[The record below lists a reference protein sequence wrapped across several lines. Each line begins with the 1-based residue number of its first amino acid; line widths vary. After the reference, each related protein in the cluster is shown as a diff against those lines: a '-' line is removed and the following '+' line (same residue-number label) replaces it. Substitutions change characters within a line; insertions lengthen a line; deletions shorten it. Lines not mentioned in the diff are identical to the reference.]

1 MKEKELKICIWIHH
15 IATFVGVFL
24 SLRALISRHLGT
36 GRKCIMSVFLLSQV
50 WAVIKIINNS
60 LSRSASLQGVCIA
73 ACPDGDGSSL
83 GECLNHIYEQSKN
96 EYQARGIVA
105 SLISGSVL
113 FKVGFPLVNQK

>member
-15 IATFVGVFL
+15 IATFIGVFL
-24 SLRALISRHLGT
+24 SLRALISRHIGM
-36 GRKCIMSVFLLSQV
+36 GRKCIMFVFLLSQM
-50 WAVIKIINNS
+50 WAVAKISNN
-60 LSRSASLQGVCIA
+60 CEN
-73 ACPDGDGSSL
+73 DSSHL
-83 GECLNHIYEQSKN
+83 GECLNHIYEQSEN